1 MTDARLPER
10 WLNDRRLQRLSP
22 EHYRAYVNTLLWS
35 VANRTDGRIEQE
47 DLGLIPHWSAN
58 AAKAFVDAGL
68 FTPQPRGWLLTDY
81 AATQTSRD
89 ELATLEDLRARER
102 QKKARQRAKA
112 KAALEGGAESKALSD
127 AEAETASEEERP
139 RDGPRDMSPGTAQ
152 EGRTGQ
158 AGRPGQGGDQSTNE
172 HDSPDATTNGHSA
185 DAVEWPA
192 WRGSGPNPFEE
203 YA

>member
-10 WLNDRRLQRLSP
+10 WLNDRRLQRLTP
-22 EHYRAYVNTLLWS
+22 EHYRSYVNALLWS

-68 FTPQPRGWLLTDY
+68 FTPQSRGWLIADY

-89 ELATLEDLRARER
+89 ELATLDELRARER
-102 QKKARQRAKA
+102 EKKARQRAK
-112 KAALEGGAESKALSD
+112 KKE
-127 AEAETASEEERP
+127 
-139 RDGPRDMSPGTAQ
+139 SPGGGGRVMPLRRPTRKLLVKTTVPGTVPGTCPRGQ
-152 EGRTGQ
+152 HRTRTRTGQ
-158 AGRPGQGGDQSTNE
+158 AGRPGQGGDQPTNE
-172 HDSPDATTNGHSA
+172 HANPDATNGHSP
-185 DAVEWPA
+185 DVDWPP
-192 WRGSGPNPFEE
+192 WRGQGPDPFEE